1 MGENIGYIRV
11 STTEQNIE
19 RQLVA
24 FEPYNISPDNVFID
38 KLSGKDRNRP
48 SLETMIKYCR
58 KGDTVYVKSF
68 DRLGRSMIDIAQIIR
83 DINAKGAIVH
93 VIDGG
98 YSYSGDDSPMSILLM
113 GIMSSV
119 AEFERRIIRERS
131 LEGIATAKLIPGKY
145 LGRKPKFNSER
156 EMELVNRLLTGESAT
171 ALSREF
177 GISRASVYK
186 IRDRITK

>member
-19 RQLVA
+19 RQLTA
-24 FEPYNISPDNVFID
+24 FEPYNISPDNIFID

-48 SLETMIKYCR
+48 SLETMIRFCR
-58 KGDTVYVKSF
+58 RGDVVYVKSF
-68 DRLGRSMIDIAQIIR
+68 DRLGRSTIDILQIVEE
-83 DINAKGAIVH
+83 INAKGATVH
-93 VIDGG
+93 IIDTG
-98 YSYSGDDSPMSILLM
+98 YIYSGDDSPMAKLLM
-113 GIMSSV
+113 GVTSAF
-119 AEFERRIIRERS
+119 AEFERNIIRQRS
-131 LEGIATAKLIPGKY
+131 LEGIANAKLIPGKY

-156 EMELVNRLLTGESAT
+156 EMELVNRLITGESAT

-177 GISRASVYK
+177 GLSRAGVYK

>member
-1 MGENIGYIRV
+1 MGENIGYVRV

-24 FEPYNISPDNVFID
+24 FEPYAMHPDNIFID

-48 SLETMIKYCR
+48 ALESMIKYCR

-68 DRLGRSMIDIAQIIR
+68 DRLGRSMIDIAQIIK
-83 DINAKGAIVH
+83 DINSKGAIVH

-131 LEGIATAKLIPGKY
+131 LEGIANAKLIPGKY
-145 LGRKPKFNSER
+145 VGRKPKFNSEQ
-156 EMELVNRLLTGESAT
+156 EKSLVDRLNSGESAT

-177 GISRASVYK
+177 GLSRVGVYK
-186 IRDRITK
+186 IRDRHR